1 MSDTQMSKE
10 DRFKELAKASS
21 DLDLIDL
28 YVKVFK
34 EELPTLWGEFPYR
47 DVVTAIETGKR
58 IDNPYLGEKVDF

>member
-1 MSDTQMSKE
+1 MTDTQMSKE
-10 DRFKELAKASS
+10 DRIKELAKASS

-28 YVKVFK
+28 YVNVFK
-34 EELPTLWGEFPYR
+34 EGLPTLWGEFPYT

>member
-1 MSDTQMSKE
+1 MTDTKMSKE

-21 DLDLIDL
+21 DLDLMDL

-34 EELPTLWGEFPYR
+34 EELPTLWGEFPYT